1 MLKISA
7 FYLDKQKTKKSAASF
22 FSNKTLSR
30 WKAEIFSIF
39 MILDFGKPHKISAF
53 YLDKQTSFVPKKKCG
68 PMLLIECKF
77 S

>member
-7 FYLDKQKTKKSAASF
+7 FFIDKQKTKKIAASF

-39 MILDFGKPHKISAF
+39 MI
-53 YLDKQTSFVPKKKCG
+53 
-68 PMLLIECKF
+68 
-77 S
+77 